1 MATKTE
7 FGTGLGLPGLEHF
20 TPMDYWRL
28 VVRHRWQIVLATLLL
43 GIAGALVVR
52 SIPNVYQAST
62 VIVVDPRKVNDNL
75 VAPSVSSG
83 VADRLATLKTQVL
96 SPTNL
101 MEVMDEMKLYPAL
114 RSRRTP
120 EELVAMMTKSI
131 GIVIAPPSERG
142 EGTFQLSF
150 ESNNAN
156 EAAAVTNRLASR
168 FITTNVQERQR
179 EVAGTA
185 QFIDREL
192 EGATK
197 DLEEKEK
204 QIEEIK
210 SRYISDLPESQ
221 TLHLQALTS
230 LQLDL
235 RNENDAIARAQQ
247 QKVYY
252 QSQLLSAPRVID
264 LDRSGE
270 ATEIVPLQMEL
281 AKAQGQL
288 DTMKT
293 RYGPDHPDVLKKTAE
308 VKDLQRRIRETK
320 DEGSDRRANAPPART
335 TNPVLES
342 QIAGIDED
350 IKVRSKRVADIQ
362 QQIAYHQSKL
372 ERVPVLEQQLSSV
385 NRDYENARDHYKLL
399 RDRKFSADMSS
410 SLEDFQKLD
419 RFIVLDPARVPS
431 KPTRPNRAILNGAGL
446 VLGLAMGLIIAVA
459 REMLDPSVKTSREVT
474 ELLGIPLLAEV
485 PSLLTRQDES
495 RIRLRTWLSATTSV
509 LFVAVFVLI
518 VIIPRA

>member
-1 MATKTE
+1 ME
-7 FGTGLGLPGLEHF
+7 FTTGSGLRGLEHF
-20 TPMDYWRL
+20 SPKEYWRL
-28 VVRHRWQIVLATLLL
+28 VVRHCWQIVLTALLL

-52 SIPNVYQAST
+52 SIPNVYRAST

-96 SPTNL
+96 SSTNL

-131 GIVIAPPSERG
+131 EVVIAPPSERG
-142 EGTFQLSF
+142 EGTFKISF
-150 ESNNAN
+150 ESSNAD

-168 FITTNVQERQR
+168 FISNNVQERQR

-192 EGATK
+192 EGSKK

-204 QIEEIK
+204 QIREIK
-210 SRYISDLPESQ
+210 SRYIADLPESQ

-252 QSQLLSAPRVID
+252 QSQLLAAPRVVD

-270 ATEIVPLQMEL
+270 ASEIVPLQMEL

-308 VKDLQRRIRETK
+308 VKDLQRRIREAK
-320 DEGSDRRANAPPART
+320 DEGSDRRANTPPPRT

-342 QIAGIDED
+342 QITAIDED
-350 IKVRSKRVADIQ
+350 IKLRSSRVADIQ

-372 ERVPVLEQQLSSV
+372 ERIPVLEEQLSSV

-399 RDRKFSADMSS
+399 LDRKFSADMST
-410 SLEDFQKLD
+410 SLEDFQKMD

-431 KPTRPNRAILNGAGL
+431 KPARPNRALLDGSGL
-446 VLGLAMGLIIAVA
+446 VLGLAIGLIVAVA
-459 REMLDPSVKTSREVT
+459 REMLDSSIKTSREVP
-474 ELLGIPLLAEV
+474 ELLGIPVLAEV
-485 PSLLTRQDES
+485 PCLVS
-495 RIRLRTWLSATTSV
+495 RRDKSRARLRNWLSATTSV
-509 LFVAVFVLI
+509 LFLAAFVLI
-518 VIIPRA
+518 VITPRA